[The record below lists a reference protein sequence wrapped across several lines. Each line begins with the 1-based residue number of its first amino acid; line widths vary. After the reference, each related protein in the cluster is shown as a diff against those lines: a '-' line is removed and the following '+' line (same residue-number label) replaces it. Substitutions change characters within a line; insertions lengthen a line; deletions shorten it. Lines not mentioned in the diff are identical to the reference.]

1 MPRSPRLDALGALH
15 HVIARGIERR
25 PIFAD
30 DGDRTAFL
38 ERLAPLVAHSG
49 AALYPW
55 ALIPNH
61 FHQG

>member
-1 MPRSPRLDALGALH
+1 MAPH
-15 HVIARGIERR
+15 ERGICHKTQYQTF
-25 PIFAD
+25 PD

-49 AALYPW
+49 AALYAW